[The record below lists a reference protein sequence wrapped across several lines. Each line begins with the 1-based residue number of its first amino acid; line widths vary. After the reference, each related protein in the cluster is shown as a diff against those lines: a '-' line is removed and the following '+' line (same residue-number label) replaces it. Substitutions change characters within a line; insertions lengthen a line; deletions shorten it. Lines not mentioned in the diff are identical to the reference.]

1 MSEAANRERAFRQ
14 HWAEPGS
21 RHDRLVRLAKLGL
34 PVLALALLLLLA
46 IAPFGKKGDVSFILD
61 KNKVAEAEERMR
73 VEAARYSGKDNQ
85 GRGFAIVADRA
96 IQPSSSEPLVKIEGM
111 SARLDMANGPL
122 TINAPRGSYDLEA
135 QKVSIDGDVKVNGP
149 DGYKLET
156 SDVGV
161 DLRSRTLA
169 SDGSVTGAMKL
180 GSFQAGQLNAD
191 LGART
196 VSLSGGARLKI
207 VQGALR

>member
-1 MSEAANRERAFRQ
+1 
-14 HWAEPGS
+14 
-21 RHDRLVRLAKLGL
+21 
-34 PVLALALLLLLA
+34 
-46 IAPFGKKGDVSFILD
+46 
-61 KNKVAEAEERMR
+61 
-73 VEAARYSGKDNQ
+73 
-85 GRGFAIVADRA
+85 
-96 IQPSSSEPLVKIEGM
+96 
-111 SARLDMANGPL
+111 MANGPL

-135 QKVSIDGDVKVNGP
+135 QKVSIDGDVRVNGP

-180 GSFQAGQLNAD
+180 GRFQAGQLNAD

>member
-1 MSEAANRERAFRQ
+1 MSEAANRERAVKQ

-34 PVLALALLLLLA
+34 PVLALALMLLLA

-85 GRGFAIVADRA
+85 GRDFAIIADRA
-96 IQPSSSEPLVKIEGM
+96 IQPSSSAPLVRIEGM

-135 QKVSIDGDVKVNGP
+135 QKVSIDGNVKVSGP

-161 DLRSRTLA
+161 DLRSRTMA
-169 SDGSVTGAMKL
+169 SDGRVTGAMKL
-180 GSFQAGQLNAD
+180 GKFEAGQLNAD